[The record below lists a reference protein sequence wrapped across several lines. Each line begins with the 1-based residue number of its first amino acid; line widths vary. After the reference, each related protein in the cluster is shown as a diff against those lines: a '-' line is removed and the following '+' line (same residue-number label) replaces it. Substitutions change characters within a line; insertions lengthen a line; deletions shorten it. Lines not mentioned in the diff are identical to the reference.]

1 LKKKFLTKCHS
12 EVSEIVDALMLVGL
26 VSTQVSTIFHPAN
39 RPINFLKSF
48 LFGFLKI
55 NSVRVAV
62 RVGVGFGLVGLL
74 DGK

>member
-1 LKKKFLTKCHS
+1 LKKNFLTKCHS

-26 VSTQVSTIFHPAN
+26 VSTIFHPAN

-48 LFGFLKI
+48 LFGFFKI

-62 RVGVGFGLVGLL
+62 RVGVGFVGLL